1 MGIKITAKKSYAI
14 AGPNEI
20 PGTSL
25 PPTVSLEIRGYLN
38 NLNKFD
44 LIIVVSNALTA
55 TLSER
60 WISVPQDG
68 STPSQ
73 IGDKKI
79 FDVKDLSLMTFHKD
93 RAYSTEFVLT
103 ATNSIGTST
112 TLPLI
117 IDPANTSVINL
128 PDEVASDFVIAREP
142 KTSDL
147 VNIQLSLL
155 ITDAFDISR
164 LSGLELIYKN
174 RNAEQFK
181 SINLGIYK
189 YDISKDENGRDS
201 KYVFNFD

>member
-25 PPTVSLEIRGYLN
+25 PPTVSLRIIGYLN

-112 TLPLI
+112 DSLI

-174 RNAEQFK
+174 NK
-181 SINLGIYK
+181 SWHL
-189 YDISKDENGRDS
+189 
-201 KYVFNFD
+201 